1 MLRTVLAT
9 AAVIPLLMGCT
20 VFAQAEDLNNMSPQ
34 QLSLIDTTC
43 NTVMGLHHRDAYFLA
58 CEDSLS
64 HSMARRDAA
73 FRMVQGEDACDRQ
86 GLKPGSAALASCM
99 LDSEQA
105 GASAPVPQ
113 PVAFTDAST
122 EAGKSYYDVT
132 NGVKFQRERYSC
144 AQLGLMPNSGLFGQC
159 VASLEGALLPDP
171 N

>member
-1 MLRTVLAT
+1 MFRTLIAT
-9 AAVIPLLMGCT
+9 AAAIPLLMGCAA
-20 VFAQAEDLNNMSPQ
+20 FAQADDLNDMNPA
-34 QLSLIDTTC
+34 QLSLIDNTC
-43 NTVMGLHHRDAYFLA
+43 RDVMGLHHRDAYFLA

-73 FRMVQGEDACDRQ
+73 FRMMASDDACSRQ

-99 LDSEQA
+99 LDNEH
-105 GASAPVPQ
+105 GAQSAPVPQ
-113 PVAFTDAST
+113 PASFSGEGT

>member
-1 MLRTVLAT
+1 MIRTFLAIAT
-9 AAVIPLLMGCT
+9 AMPLMMGCAA
-20 VFAQAEDLNNMSPQ
+20 FAQADDLNAMSPQ
-34 QLSLIDTTC
+34 QLSLINRTC
-43 NTVMGLHHRDAYFLA
+43 NEVMGLHHRDAYFLA
-58 CEDSLS
+58 CQDSLS

-73 FRMVQGEDACDRQ
+73 FRMVASEDVCDHQ

-99 LDSEQA
+99 LDSEGRA
-105 GASAPVPQ
+105 TAAPVPQ
-113 PVAFTDAST
+113 PVAFTGTAT
-122 EAGKSYYDVT
+122 EPGRSYYDVT